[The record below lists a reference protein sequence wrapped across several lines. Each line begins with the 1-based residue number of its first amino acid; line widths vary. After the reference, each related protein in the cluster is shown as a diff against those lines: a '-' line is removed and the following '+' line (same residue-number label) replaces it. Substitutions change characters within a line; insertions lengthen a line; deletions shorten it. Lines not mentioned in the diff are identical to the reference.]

1 MQKEGKWVGG
11 RTALGYMKD
20 IIVNWVKEDEELLES
35 YEWDESDDLEIIS
48 VLNAYLV
55 DDKTLHDFIYGCINL
70 FDKQYFSSIFIV
82 GNGNYSVVVE
92 INNIGKLAY
101 RSLPMI
107 NQRAL
112 INDYLKTQSLT
123 IFNYYM
129 YDEGLAKEYG
139 LTRNERIKKQYVDN
153 MIDKLYVED
162 YDKFLKIC
170 NELEIK
176 DEKSIGMYLRLKK
189 KLEHGYSF
197 IHELLYNEFV
207 KK

>member
-1 MQKEGKWVGG
+1 
-11 RTALGYMKD
+11 MKD

-70 FDKQYFSSIFIV
+70 FDKQYFNSIFIV

-170 NELEIK
+170 NELEIR

>member
-1 MQKEGKWVGG
+1 
-11 RTALGYMKD
+11 MKD

-162 YDKFLKIC
+162 YDKLLKIC

>member
-1 MQKEGKWVGG
+1 MG
-11 RTALGYMKD
+11 GYMKD

-176 DEKSIGMYLRLKK
+176 DEKSIGMYLRLKQ

>member
-1 MQKEGKWVGG
+1 
-11 RTALGYMKD
+11 MKD

-129 YDEGLAKEYG
+129 YDDGLAKEYG

>member
-1 MQKEGKWVGG
+1 
-11 RTALGYMKD
+11 MKD

-55 DDKTLHDFIYGCINL
+55 DDKALHDFIYGCINL

>member
-1 MQKEGKWVGG
+1 
-11 RTALGYMKD
+11 MKD

-35 YEWDESDDLEIIS
+35 YEWDENDDLEIIS
-48 VLNAYLV
+48 VLNGYLV

-70 FDKQYFSSIFIV
+70 SEQRYFNSIFIV
-82 GNGNYSVVVE
+82 GNGSYSVVVE
-92 INNIGKLAY
+92 INNLGKLTY

-107 NQRAL
+107 NQRSL
-112 INDYLKTQSLT
+112 INCYLKTQDLT
-123 IFNYYM
+123 VFNYYM

-139 LTRNERIKKQYVDN
+139 LTRSERLKKQYVDN

-162 YDKFLKIC
+162 YDEFFKIC

>member
-1 MQKEGKWVGG
+1 
-11 RTALGYMKD
+11 MKD

-139 LTRNERIKKQYVDN
+139 LTRNERIKKQYFDN

>member
-1 MQKEGKWVGG
+1 
-11 RTALGYMKD
+11 MKD

-35 YEWDESDDLEIIS
+35 YEWDERDDLEIIS

>member
-1 MQKEGKWVGG
+1 
-11 RTALGYMKD
+11 MKD

-35 YEWDESDDLEIIS
+35 YEWDENDDLEIIS
-48 VLNAYLV
+48 VLNGYLV

-70 FDKQYFSSIFIV
+70 FEQQYFNSIFIV
-82 GNGNYSVVVE
+82 GNGDYSVVVE
-92 INNIGKLAY
+92 INNLGKLTY

-107 NQRAL
+107 NQRSL
-112 INDYLKTQSLT
+112 INSFLKTQDLT

-129 YDEGLAKEYG
+129 YDEGLVKEYG
-139 LTRNERIKKQYVDN
+139 LTRSERLKKQYVDN

-162 YDKFLKIC
+162 YDEFFKIC

>member
-1 MQKEGKWVGG
+1 
-11 RTALGYMKD
+11 MKD

-189 KLEHGYSF
+189 LEHGYSF

>member
-1 MQKEGKWVGG
+1 
-11 RTALGYMKD
+11 MKD

-170 NELEIK
+170 NELEIR

>member
-1 MQKEGKWVGG
+1 
-11 RTALGYMKD
+11 MKD

-82 GNGNYSVVVE
+82 GNGT
-92 INNIGKLAY
+92 Y

>member
-1 MQKEGKWVGG
+1 MG
-11 RTALGYMKD
+11 GYMKD

-82 GNGNYSVVVE
+82 GNGNYGVVVE

>member
-1 MQKEGKWVGG
+1 MG
-11 RTALGYMKD
+11 GYMKD

-70 FDKQYFSSIFIV
+70 FDKQYFNSIFIV

-92 INNIGKLAY
+92 INNMGKLAY

-139 LTRNERIKKQYVDN
+139 LTRNERIKKQDVDN

-170 NELEIK
+170 NELEIR

>member
-1 MQKEGKWVGG
+1 MG
-11 RTALGYMKD
+11 GYMKD

-176 DEKSIGMYLRLKK
+176 DEKSMGMYLRLKK

>member
-1 MQKEGKWVGG
+1 
-11 RTALGYMKD
+11 MKD

-162 YDKFLKIC
+162 YDKFSKIC

>member
-1 MQKEGKWVGG
+1 
-11 RTALGYMKD
+11 MKD

-48 VLNAYLV
+48 FLNAYLV
-55 DDKTLHDFIYGCINL
+55 DDITLHDFIYGCINL
-70 FDKQYFSSIFIV
+70 FDKQYFNSIFIV

-170 NELEIK
+170 NELEIR

>member
-1 MQKEGKWVGG
+1 
-11 RTALGYMKD
+11 MKD

-35 YEWDESDDLEIIS
+35 YEWDESDLEIIS

>member
-1 MQKEGKWVGG
+1 
-11 RTALGYMKD
+11 MKD

-139 LTRNERIKKQYVDN
+139 VTRNERIKKQYVDN

>member
-1 MQKEGKWVGG
+1 
-11 RTALGYMKD
+11 MKD

-35 YEWDESDDLEIIS
+35 YEWDESDELEIIS

-70 FDKQYFSSIFIV
+70 FDKQYFNSIFIV

-170 NELEIK
+170 NELEIR

>member
-1 MQKEGKWVGG
+1 
-11 RTALGYMKD
+11 MKD

-35 YEWDESDDLEIIS
+35 YECDEIDDLDIIS

>member
-1 MQKEGKWVGG
+1 MYKRQ
-11 RTALGYMKD
+11 
-20 IIVNWVKEDEELLES
+20 
-35 YEWDESDDLEIIS
+35 
-48 VLNAYLV
+48 V

-207 KK
+207 KKLSLIHI

>member
-1 MQKEGKWVGG
+1 
-11 RTALGYMKD
+11 MKD

-55 DDKTLHDFIYGCINL
+55 DDKTLHDIIYGCINL

-170 NELEIK
+170 NELEIR

>member
-1 MQKEGKWVGG
+1 
-11 RTALGYMKD
+11 MKD

-92 INNIGKLAY
+92 INNLGKLAY

>member
-1 MQKEGKWVGG
+1 
-11 RTALGYMKD
+11 MKD

-48 VLNAYLV
+48 FLNAYLV

-70 FDKQYFSSIFIV
+70 FDKQYFNSIFIV

-92 INNIGKLAY
+92 INNMGKLAY

-170 NELEIK
+170 NELEIR

>member
-1 MQKEGKWVGG
+1 
-11 RTALGYMKD
+11 MKD

-55 DDKTLHDFIYGCINL
+55 DDKTLHDFIYGWINL
-70 FDKQYFSSIFIV
+70 FDKQYVSSIFIV

>member
-1 MQKEGKWVGG
+1 
-11 RTALGYMKD
+11 MKD

-176 DEKSIGMYLRLKK
+176 DEKSIGIYLRLKK

>member
-1 MQKEGKWVGG
+1 
-11 RTALGYMKD
+11 MKD

-70 FDKQYFSSIFIV
+70 FDKQYFNSIFIV
-82 GNGNYSVVVE
+82 GNGNYSVGVE
-92 INNIGKLAY
+92 INNMGKLAY

-170 NELEIK
+170 NELEIR

>member
-1 MQKEGKWVGG
+1 
-11 RTALGYMKD
+11 MKD

-35 YEWDESDDLEIIS
+35 YEWDESDDLEIMS

>member
-1 MQKEGKWVGG
+1 MG
-11 RTALGYMKD
+11 GYMKD

>member
-1 MQKEGKWVGG
+1 
-11 RTALGYMKD
+11 MKD

-35 YEWDESDDLEIIS
+35 YEWDENDDLEIIS
-48 VLNAYLV
+48 VLNGYLV

-70 FDKQYFSSIFIV
+70 FEQQYFNSIFIV
-82 GNGNYSVVVE
+82 GNGDYSVVVG
-92 INNIGKLAY
+92 INNLGKLTY

-107 NQRAL
+107 NQRSL
-112 INDYLKTQSLT
+112 INSFLKTQDLT

-129 YDEGLAKEYG
+129 YDEGLVKEYG
-139 LTRNERIKKQYVDN
+139 LTRSERLKKQYVDN

-162 YDKFLKIC
+162 YDEFFKIC

>member
-1 MQKEGKWVGG
+1 
-11 RTALGYMKD
+11 MKD

-35 YEWDESDDLEIIS
+35 YEWDENDDLEIIS
-48 VLNAYLV
+48 VLNGYLV

-70 FDKQYFSSIFIV
+70 FEQQYFNSIFIV
-82 GNGNYSVVVE
+82 GNGDYSVVVE
-92 INNIGKLAY
+92 INNLGKLTY

-107 NQRAL
+107 NQRSL
-112 INDYLKTQSLT
+112 INSFLKTQDLT

-129 YDEGLAKEYG
+129 YDEGLVKEYG
-139 LTRNERIKKQYVDN
+139 LTRSERLKKQYVDN

-162 YDKFLKIC
+162 YDEFFKIC

-207 KK
+207 KSNE

>member
-1 MQKEGKWVGG
+1 
-11 RTALGYMKD
+11 MKD

-35 YEWDESDDLEIIS
+35 YEWDENDDLEIIS
-48 VLNAYLV
+48 VLNGYLV

-70 FDKQYFSSIFIV
+70 FEQQYFNSIFIV
-82 GNGNYSVVVE
+82 GNGGYSVVVE
-92 INNIGKLAY
+92 INNLGKLTY

-107 NQRAL
+107 NQRSL
-112 INDYLKTQSLT
+112 INSFLKTQDLT
-123 IFNYYM
+123 MFNYYM
-129 YDEGLAKEYG
+129 YDEGLVKEYG
-139 LTRNERIKKQYVDN
+139 LTRSERLKKQYVDN

-162 YDKFLKIC
+162 YDEFFKIC

>member
-1 MQKEGKWVGG
+1 MCTYNYMG
-11 RTALGYMKD
+11 GYMKD

-35 YEWDESDDLEIIS
+35 YEWDENDDLEIIS

-70 FDKQYFSSIFIV
+70 FDKQYFNTIFIV

-92 INNIGKLAY
+92 INSIGKLAY

-107 NQRAL
+107 KQRTL
-112 INDYLKTQSLT
+112 INEYLKTLDLT

-129 YDEGLAKEYG
+129 YDEGLVKEYG
-139 LTRNERIKKQYVDN
+139 LTRSERIKKQYVEN
-153 MIDKLYVED
+153 MVDRLYVDD

-170 NELEIK
+170 SDLEIK
-176 DEKSIGMYLRLKK
+176 DEKSIGMYLKLKR
-189 KLEHGYSF
+189 KLEYGYSF

>member
-1 MQKEGKWVGG
+1 
-11 RTALGYMKD
+11 MKD

-35 YEWDESDDLEIIS
+35 YEWDENDDLEIIS
-48 VLNAYLV
+48 VLNGYLV

-70 FDKQYFSSIFIV
+70 FEQQYFNSIFIV
-82 GNGNYSVVVE
+82 GNGGYSVVVE
-92 INNIGKLAY
+92 INNLGKLTY

-107 NQRAL
+107 NQRSL
-112 INDYLKTQSLT
+112 INSFLKTQDLT

-129 YDEGLAKEYG
+129 YDEGLVKEYG
-139 LTRNERIKKQYVDN
+139 LTRSERLKKQYVDN

-162 YDKFLKIC
+162 YDEFFKIC

>member
-1 MQKEGKWVGG
+1 
-11 RTALGYMKD
+11 MKD

-153 MIDKLYVED
+153 IIDKLYVED

>member
-1 MQKEGKWVGG
+1 
-11 RTALGYMKD
+11 MKD

-139 LTRNERIKKQYVDN
+139 LTRNGRIKKQYVDN